1 MTHIAEIVTP
11 VYTCWTTL
19 INIPHTC
26 IFIHKI
32 PLSSPPFSEDTDDE
46 TGQVLRG
53 MDSLP
58 PVLRRYVHADNCWF
72 QQEISE
78 WEEQFCQSQ
87 QVQQGQASQAGEP
100 ATAAAS
106 GPQEEETSP
115 GSGPEAVDRHGHQP
129 ALRAAVAGVVAVPRQ
144 GVRPQHVVARPV
156 RRPPDAGRVEAV
168 LVAQLGADVRRLRVI
183 HSLTRSPN
191 APKQKRA

>member
-115 GSGPEAVDRHGHQP
+115 GSGPEAAQQTPVKWQP
-129 ALRAAVAGVVAVPRQ
+129 GTEEPTGSEPRLERRSEEKEEVAGEEEVVEEEEP
-144 GVRPQHVVARPV
+144 AR
-156 RRPPDAGRVEAV
+156 REAEE
-168 LVAQLGADVRRLRVI
+168 GWW
-183 HSLTRSPN
+183 
-191 APKQKRA
+191 